1 MDTHEY
7 DDYYYRLGRHQA
19 VIELIEDVP
28 KSKPIGISAQYIRDW
43 QQGYNEMSEMFYWR
57 RKPVKEKQAV

>member
-1 MDTHEY
+1 MDTFEY

-19 VIELIEDVP
+19 VIELVEGVP
-28 KSKPIGISAQYIRDW
+28 KSKPSGISAQYIRDW

-57 RKPVKEKQAV
+57 RRPVGGKQAV